1 MVDESDTDPEE
12 VAMTIPEFIASV
24 LKSAKEQKESDHE
37 LLDILSD
44 SVVTLEESKSSTA
57 KALQDIE
64 ALAESRASAEPVADG
79 NDDCE

>member
-44 SVVTLEESKSSTA
+44 SVVTLDDSKSSTA

-64 ALAESRASAEPVADG
+64 ALAESRDSAEPVADG